1 MSALLFF
8 MKDCYALVKEE
19 WDFMN
24 LKDLKQIGCELCIF
38 FFFLEKDTPNKPPQN
53 TKDIKNKGCFLIGE
67 F

>member
-1 MSALLFF
+1 MSTLLFF

-38 FFFLEKDTPNKPPQN
+38 FFFLEKDTKQ
-53 TKDIKNKGCFLIGE
+53 TSSKHKRH
-67 F
+67 